1 MATTTNNYVK
11 FLTGELPNLTKRPIN
26 AGNVYFAIDQEKKY
40 GYLVYDVDGTTRLT
54 MSTRAEIATRFE
66 NPTTLTIGKTSKKLQ
81 GTGDKIGADGK
92 PDLEKISF
100 SFAEIGADVKGGW
113 VNGTEKGPVLN
124 LAVNNDK
131 EESNIRTL
139 KDLTLDIPAASA
151 TQSGIITTV
160 AQSLAG
166 QKTFNNKVT
175 IDLTNS
181 SDTNG
186 LLLKT
191 PAVTTTAQEVIS
203 ATSSNSECQYKL
215 SFNTSSVKTHIESK
229 TGSVSYELKSGTN
242 QYTFDIKPTKNLSID
257 ISKWDSATA
266 ASIKIPYIEDDKCEE
281 SISSQWKPL
290 FYKDGGL
297 ITSSSN
303 SMGNID
309 TPLFIR
315 NGELKV
321 GYRFAGGTQVILN
334 GFYKMGSN
342 AYIYAPTSGGTDGQ
356 IVTWTGGDD
365 GKPIW
370 QSSEKLNLT
379 ATKLKADD
387 AGSET
392 QPIYFKDGVPKAM
405 TFQVLTGKPTWSTGF
420 TTLSLNSKSYA
431 AVDCA
436 GCIFVDTT
444 SNIVY
449 ISNGKTWEGM
459 NTYQ

>member
-11 FLTGELPNLTKRPIN
+11 FLTGELTNLTKRQIQP
-26 AGNVYFAIDQEKKY
+26 GNVYFAIDQQKNY
-40 GYLVYDVDGTTRLT
+40 GYLVYDVDKNTRLT

-66 NPTTLTIGKTSKKLQ
+66 TPTTLTIGNASRELQ
-81 GTGDKIGADGK
+81 GAKIGTDGK
-92 PDLEKISF
+92 PSKETISF
-100 SFAEIGADVKGGW
+100 SFEQMGAQVKGGW
-113 VNGTEKGPVLN
+113 INGTTEGPVLS
-124 LAVNNDK
+124 LAVNSS
-131 EESNIRTL
+131 ESNIEALDAL
-139 KDLTLDIPAASA
+139 KLDIPAASA
-151 TQSGIITTV
+151 TQSGIITTGV
-160 AQSLAG
+160 QSLAG

-175 IDLTNS
+175 IDLTKG

-203 ATSSNSECQYKL
+203 ATSSDSKYQHKIY
-215 SFNTSSVKTHIESK
+215 FDTSKVKTHIESQ
-229 TGSVSYELKSGTN
+229 GSITYEFKSTKG
-242 QYTFDIKPTKNLSID
+242 QYTFDITPTKTLAVD
-257 ISKWDSATA
+257 VSKWNSATG
-266 ASIKIPYIEDDKCEE
+266 STIKVPYIEDDKCEE
-281 SISSQWKPL
+281 STSSQWKPL

-303 SMGNID
+303 SMGAID
-309 TPLFIR
+309 IPLFIR

-342 AYIYAPTSGGTDGQ
+342 AYIYAPTSHGIDGQ
-356 IVTWTGGDD
+356 IVTWTGGND

-370 QSSEKLNLT
+370 QSSENLNLT
-379 ATKLKADD
+379 ATKLKVDD
-387 AGSET
+387 AGSAT

>member
-66 NPTTLTIGKTSKKLQ
+66 NPTTLTIGNASRELQ
-81 GTGDKIGADGK
+81 GATIGTDGK
-92 PDLEKISF
+92 PKKETISF
-100 SFAEIGADVKGGW
+100 SFKDIGADVKGGW
-113 VNGTEKGPVLN
+113 ENGTTEGPVLK
-124 LAVNNDK
+124 LAVNNDA
-131 EESNIRTL
+131 ESNIVALDPL
-139 KDLTLDIPAASA
+139 KLAIPAASA
-151 TQSGIITTV
+151 TQSGIITTG

-181 SDTNG
+181 SETNG
-186 LLLKT
+186 LFLKT
-191 PAVTTTAQEVIS
+191 PTISTIQEVIS
-203 ATSSNSECQYKL
+203 ATSNDSKCQYKL

-303 SMGNID
+303 SMGGID

-334 GFYKMGSN
+334 GFYKMGST
-342 AYIYAPTSGGTDGQ
+342 AHIYAPTSDGTDGQ